1 MELSITAK
9 KIKFILEYY
18 DLAASTFADEIS
30 IQRPSVSHILSGRN
44 QPSLDV
50 IKKTLQIYSDIN
62 PMWLI
67 LEEETQMLLSNPI
80 FKPNLDENIEESTEF
95 IASPTLTEEKN
106 DDSLND
112 IDNNINEKIKNQKP
126 DVQLSE
132 ISSKNG
138 KKIERIIVFY
148 TDKTIDSYEAN

>member
-18 DLAASTFADEIS
+18 DLAASTFADEIN

-50 IKKTLQIYSDIN
+50 IKKTLQIYDDIN

-67 LEEETQMLLSNPI
+67 LEEEEQMLLSNPS
-80 FKPNLDENIEESTEF
+80 FKPNLDEEIEKSNEISESP
-95 IASPTLTEEKN
+95 ISVEEKN
-106 DDSLND
+106 DESINE
-112 IDNNINEKIKNQKP
+112 INNEISEKIKNKKP